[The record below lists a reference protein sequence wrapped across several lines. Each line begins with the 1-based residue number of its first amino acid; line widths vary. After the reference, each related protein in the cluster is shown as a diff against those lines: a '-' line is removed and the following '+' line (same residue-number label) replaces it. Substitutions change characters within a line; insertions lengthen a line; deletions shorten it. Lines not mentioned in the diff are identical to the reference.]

1 MTSEVGMGSVGR
13 GVARRGTGEV
23 ASMRAGL
30 RMMGR
35 VMGARPPAVGRPR
48 AARSVGA
55 EPEVEAHLG

>member
-13 GVARRGTGEV
+13 GVAKRGTGEV

-35 VMGARPPAVGRPR
+35 VMGGTPTCSG
-48 AARSVGA
+48 
-55 EPEVEAHLG
+55 EAKGCRISGG